1 MMSDPIADM
10 LTRIRNAGQ
19 AKHDRTSMP
28 LSKLKVQLAK
38 ILKAEGYIADYRI
51 EEEAFGSLV
60 LFLRYGRNHESAIVG
75 LKRASRP
82 GRRLYVGASKIP
94 RVHNG
99 LGVAILSTS
108 KGVMTDR
115 SAREACVG
123 GEILCEVW

>member
-1 MMSDPIADM
+1 MSDPIADM

-28 LSKLKVQLAK
+28 LSKLKVEVAK
-38 ILKAEGYIADYRI
+38 ILKNEGYIADYRI

-60 LFLRYGRNHESAIVG
+60 LFLRYGLHHESAIAGV
-75 LKRASRP
+75 KRASRP
-82 GRRLYVGASKIP
+82 GRRFYVGVNKIP

-115 SAREACVG
+115 SAREARVG
-123 GEILCEVW
+123 GEVLCEVW

>member
-1 MMSDPIADM
+1 MSDPIADM

-19 AKHDRTSMP
+19 AKHDRTTMP
-28 LSKLKVQLAK
+28 LSKLKVEVAK
-38 ILKAEGYIADYRI
+38 ILKKEGYIADYRI

-60 LFLRYGRNHESAIVG
+60 LFLRYGRNRESAIVG
-75 LKRASRP
+75 IKRSSRP
-82 GRRLYVGASKIP
+82 GRRLYVGSAKIP

-115 SAREACVG
+115 SAREARVG
-123 GEILCEVW
+123 GEVLCEVW

>member
-1 MMSDPIADM
+1 MNDPIADM

-19 AKHDRTSMP
+19 AKHDRTAMP
-28 LSKLKVQLAK
+28 LSKLRVDIAK
-38 ILKAEGYIADYRI
+38 ILKHEGYIGDYQV
-51 EEEAFGSLV
+51 EEEGFGSLV
-60 LFLRYGRNHESAIVG
+60 LFLRYGKNHESAIAG

-82 GRRLYVGASKIP
+82 GRRLYVGAKKIP

-115 SAREACVG
+115 AAREANVG
-123 GEILCEVW
+123 GELLCEVW